1 MLTSTTIIGCEVL
14 QSPREQSVVL
24 NSNASF
30 TCTTSYATKWV
41 INGSH
46 NETMVTLLP
55 VNGVPKELSE
65 RGFITFSSPRESDDD
80 VYNNT
85 LIVLGSLEN
94 NNTEIDCQL
103 KLGQT
108 EVDVPPATL
117 TVIGMFM
124 NITAI
129 ICYKQVCNFI

>member
-1 MLTSTTIIGCEVL
+1 
-14 QSPREQSVVL
+14 
-24 NSNASF
+24 
-30 TCTTSYATKWV
+30 
-41 INGSH
+41 
-46 NETMVTLLP
+46 MVTILP
-55 VNGVPKELSE
+55 IEGVPAELSE
-65 RGFITFSSPRESDDD
+65 RGVVIISSPRESDDD
-80 VYNNT
+80 IFNNT

-94 NNTEIDCQL
+94 NNTEIDCQP

-129 ICYKQVCNFI
+129 NVECKHLSCRSSRSSCGC

>member
-1 MLTSTTIIGCEVL
+1 M
-14 QSPREQSVVL
+14 QSPRAQSVVL

-30 TCTTSYATKWV
+30 TCTTSYDAKWV

-46 NETMVTLLP
+46 SETMVTILP
-55 VNGVPKELSE
+55 IEGVPAQLSE
-65 RGFITFSSPRESDDD
+65 RGFSIFSSPRESDDD

-94 NNTEIDCQL
+94 NNTEIDCQP
-103 KLGQT
+103 KLEQT
-108 EVDVPPATL
+108 EVDVPPATVTL

-124 NITAI
+124 NHSN
-129 ICYKQVCNFI
+129 YML

>member
-1 MLTSTTIIGCEVL
+1 M
-14 QSPREQSVVL
+14 QSPRAQSVVL
-24 NSNASF
+24 NRNASF
-30 TCTTSYATKWV
+30 TCTTSYDAKWV

-46 NETMVTLLP
+46 SDTMVIILP
-55 VNGVPKELSE
+55 IDGVPEKLSE
-65 RGFITFSSPRESDDD
+65 RGFITFSSPRESNDD
-80 VYNNT
+80 VYNTT

-94 NNTEIDCQL
+94 NNTEIDCQP

-117 TVIGMFM
+117 TVIGMYM

-129 ICYKQVCNFI
+129 IC